1 MLMCNGLL
9 KVKLIAF
16 KFFSVLMSTVAH
28 VEDTSHINKS
38 LLESLI
44 IFFGPET
51 KKFENNCSVIL

>member
-1 MLMCNGLL
+1 MLMCNSLL
-9 KVKLIAF
+9 KVKLIGF
-16 KFFSVLMSTVAH
+16 KSSVLMSTVAH

-44 IFFGPET
+44 NFFGPET

>member
-16 KFFSVLMSTVAH
+16 KSSVLMSTVAH
-28 VEDTSHINKS
+28 VEDTSHINRS